1 MYTITFLKFY
11 FNSLTGDGNRIAKE
25 NVFTNVELK
34 EHERSKFIVNKA
46 EIEA

>member
-11 FNSLTGDGNRIAKE
+11 FNFITRDGNRIAKE

-46 EIEA
+46 KIEP